1 MDNKYGPPVCP
12 CISVH
17 SQPNRDP
24 KNLKKNHGGW
34 GFNEQSPDQVS
45 VPCIVHSRG
54 TELQNHDVRFF
65 CFSLSSPSHF
75 LNLAGAGPCSSPR
88 RARLNAEKLALHGL
102 ESKRQ
107 RGTHTNERRRSHLN
121 PPVVLAGARD
131 GIAQQKRQS
140 GRPGATRGT
149 EWSLD
154 FCGGAFPRAR
164 RQPFLGLF
172 LASAVGY

>member
-88 RARLNAEKLALHGL
+88 RARLNAEKLALLGL
-102 ESKRQ
+102 ESKRR
-107 RGTHTNERRRSHLN
+107 RGTHTDERRRTLRFLWRSFSSRAEAEHL
-121 PPVVLAGARD
+121 GSSCER
-131 GIAQQKRQS
+131 
-140 GRPGATRGT
+140 RGPDIR
-149 EWSLD
+149 ES
-154 FCGGAFPRAR
+154 
-164 RQPFLGLF
+164 
-172 LASAVGY
+172 